1 MSYFFIDRHLDLLYT
16 FGSTIELSQRELIS
30 LKRKEDET

>member
-16 FGSTIELSQRELIS
+16 SASTIELSQRELIS